1 MVIQNL
7 PFGNLDVCQ
16 LKAFDIVAAGG
27 SSIHVVGARNL
38 KVCKLKTPDLLT
50 VGGLF

>member
-1 MVIQNL
+1 MSR
-7 PFGNLDVCQ
+7 NLDVCQ
-16 LKAFDIVAAGG
+16 LNAPDILAAGG